1 MTGPGRVLGLLLLL
15 LAPVAAAAPPPA
27 GAAQKDLTVADIFDP
42 DRGAS
47 FGNPVTGLRWFDDG
61 HYHWPR
67 TDRRSHLTDHLLVD
81 ALSGSTEPLF
91 DAGALESGLRGV
103 AGVSDEQARVLAHQ
117 ASYVM
122 NGRRTALLVT
132 AADDLFLFDFR
143 AKTLTRVTSTAGTE
157 AEPSFSPD
165 GSRVAFV
172 RGGNLHVV
180 ELGRRPV
187 ERALTRDGS
196 PDVLNGILDWVYQE
210 EIYGR
215 GHFKAYWWSPDSRR
229 LALLQLQE
237 ARVPRYPLV
246 DDIAVPPRVDDT
258 PYPKAGDPNPEV
270 RLGIVEA
277 AGGSP
282 RWVDLSR
289 YAAEEPLVVD
299 VTWSPDSRRVV
310 FQVQN
315 RVQTWLDLDDVDVS
329 TLRTRTLLRE
339 KTRAWVERQEDAVT
353 WLRDGGFLW
362 VSERTGWK
370 HVYRYRADGTL
381 IGPVTRGEWEARTVH
396 GVDETGGWL
405 YFSGTE
411 RSPIGGDVY
420 RIRLDGTGRQR
431 LSDREGTHTASFNP
445 AFGFYLDTWSDLTTP
460 PQVRLHRADGAE
472 VRVVDPNPVPALA
485 DYRLGRPELVRV
497 PTRDGFPMEALLL
510 RPPDFDSSK
519 RYPVYQHAY
528 GGPHAPVVKNAWGG
542 TTYLFH
548 QLLAERGVVVW
559 MCDNRT
565 ASGKG
570 AVSAW
575 PMYRNFGELE
585 LRDVEDGLDWLRGQG
600 WIDPDRIGIN
610 GWSGGGYLVT
620 YALTHSRRFAM
631 GIAGGP
637 VTDWHNYDSVFT
649 ERYMDLPSR
658 NAEGYRR
665 SSPVRA
671 AADLQGRLLLIHG
684 AIDDNVHP
692 QNTTQFAYE
701 LQKVRRPFQLMLYPR
716 SRHGITEP
724 ALVQHLYALRLAFVE
739 ETLIKSGG
747 ALTHR
752 EMGVRDP
759 P

>member
-1 MTGPGRVLGLLLLL
+1 MTGHTLALILL
-15 LAPVAAAAPPPA
+15 LAPRPAVAQPPA
-27 GAAQKDLTVADIFDP
+27 RAAQKDLTIADIFDP
-42 DRGAS
+42 ESRAD
-47 FGNPVTGLRWFDDG
+47 FGHPAPALSWIDDA
-61 HYHWPR
+61 HYHWTR
-67 TDRRSHLTDHLLVD
+67 TDRRSRLTDHLRVD
-81 ALSGSTEPLF
+81 AVSGNAEPLF
-91 DAGALESGLRGV
+91 DAGALESALAGV
-103 AGVSDEQARVLAHQ
+103 AGVSPEQARALAHRS
-117 ASYVM
+117 SYVM
-122 NGRRTALLVT
+122 NARSTALLVT

-143 AKTLTRVTSTAGTE
+143 TRSLTRITNMAGAE
-157 AEPSFSPD
+157 EEPSFSPD

-196 PDVLNGILDWVYQE
+196 ADVLNGILDWVYQE

-215 GHFKAYWWSPDSRR
+215 GHFKGYWWSPDSRR

-237 ARVPRYPLV
+237 ARVPHYPLV
-246 DDIAVPPRVDDT
+246 DDVAAPPRVEDT
-258 PYPKAGDPNPEV
+258 RYPKAGDPNPEV

-277 AGGSP
+277 SGGGP

-289 YAAEEPLVVD
+289 YAAVEPLIVD

-310 FQVQN
+310 FQVQD
-315 RVQTWLDLDDVDVS
+315 RIQTWLDLDDVDAA
-329 TLRTRTLLRE
+329 TLHLRTLLRE
-339 KTRAWVERQEDAVT
+339 KTKAWVERQEDAVT

-362 VSERTGWK
+362 ASERTGWK
-370 HVYRYRADGTL
+370 HVYRYRGDGTL

-396 GVDETGGWL
+396 GLDEAGGWL

-411 RSPIGGDVY
+411 HSPIGGDVY
-420 RIRLDGTGRQR
+420 RIRLDGTGLQR
-431 LSDREGTHTASFNP
+431 LSRTEGTHAARFNP
-445 AFGFYLDTWSDLTTP
+445 ALALYLDTWSDLTTP
-460 PQVRLHRADGAE
+460 PQVRLHRADGSE

-485 DYRLGRPELVRV
+485 EYRLGRPELRRV
-497 PTRDGFPMEALLL
+497 PTRDGFPMEAMLL
-510 RPPDFDSSK
+510 RPPDFDPGK

-528 GGPHAPVVKNAWGG
+528 GGPHSPLVKNAWGG

-548 QLLAERGVVVW
+548 QLLAQRGVLVW

-600 WIDPDRIGIN
+600 WVDADRIGIN

-658 NAEGYRR
+658 NGEGYRR
-665 SSPVRA
+665 SSPRNF
-671 AADLQGRLLLIHG
+671 AADLHGRLLLVHG

-701 LQKVRRPFQLMLYPR
+701 LQKAQRPFEMMFYPR

-724 ALVQHLYALRLAFVE
+724 ALLAHLAALRLAFVE
-739 ETLIKSGG
+739 KTLLARPSSP
-747 ALTHR
+747 ASS
-752 EMGVRDP
+752 P
-759 P
+759 PSSATSSAP

>member
-1 MTGPGRVLGLLLLL
+1 MTGHTLAVLLL
-15 LAPVAAAAPPPA
+15 LAPQPAAAQPPA
-27 GAAQKDLTVADIFDP
+27 RAAQKDLTVADIFDP
-42 DRGAS
+42 EARAD
-47 FGNPVTGLRWFDDG
+47 FGHPAPALSWIDDG

-67 TDRRSHLTDHLLVD
+67 TDRRTRLTDHLRVD
-81 ALSGSTEPLF
+81 ALSGNAEPLF
-91 DAGALESGLRGV
+91 DADALETALAAV
-103 AGVSDEQARVLAHQ
+103 AGVSPDQARSLARRS
-117 ASYVM
+117 SYVM

-143 AKTLTRVTSTAGTE
+143 TRTLTRLTHTTGTE
-157 AEPSFSPD
+157 EEASFSPD

-180 ELGRRPV
+180 EIGRRPV

-215 GHFKAYWWSPDSRR
+215 GRFKGYWWSPDSRR

-237 ARVPRYPLV
+237 ARVPHYPLV
-246 DDIAVPPRVDDT
+246 DDIAAAPRAEDT
-258 PYPKAGDPNPEV
+258 RYPKAGDPNPEV

-277 AGGSP
+277 SGSGP
-282 RWVDLSR
+282 RWVDLSS
-289 YAAEEPLVVD
+289 YAEAEPLIVD

-310 FQVQN
+310 FQVQD
-315 RVQTWLDLDDVDVS
+315 RAQTWLSLDDADAA
-329 TLRTRTLLRE
+329 TLQRRTLLRE
-339 KTRAWVERQEDAVT
+339 KTKAWVERQDDAVT
-353 WLRDGGFLW
+353 WLGDGSFLW
-362 VSERTGWK
+362 ASERTGWK
-370 HVYRYRADGTL
+370 HLYRYRGDGTL
-381 IGPVTRGEWEARTVH
+381 VAPVTRGEWEARTVL
-396 GVDETGGWL
+396 GVDEAGGWV

-411 RSPIGGDVY
+411 HSQIASDVY
-420 RIRLDGTGRQR
+420 RIRLDGTSLQR
-431 LSDREGTHTASFNP
+431 LSRTEGTHTASFNP
-445 AFGFYLDTWSDLTTP
+445 ARALYLDTWSDITTP
-460 PQVRLHRADGAE
+460 PQVRVHRADGSE
-472 VRVVDPNPVPALA
+472 VRVVDPNPAPALA
-485 DYRLGRPELVRV
+485 QYRLGRPELLRV

-510 RPPDFDSSK
+510 RPPDFDPGK

-528 GGPHAPVVKNAWGG
+528 GGPHSPVVKNAWGG

-548 QLLAERGVVVW
+548 QLLAQRGVVVW

-585 LRDVEDGLDWLRGQG
+585 LRDVEDGLDWLGRQG
-600 WIDPDRIGIN
+600 WADMDRIGIN

-665 SSPVRA
+665 SSPRNF
-671 AADLQGRLLLIHG
+671 AADLHGRLLLLHG

-692 QNTTQFAYE
+692 QNTMQFAYE
-701 LQKVRRPFQLMLYPR
+701 LQKAQLPFEMMLYPR
-716 SRHGITEP
+716 SRHGVTEP
-724 ALVQHLYALRLAFVE
+724 ALLAHLSALKLAFVE
-739 ETLIKSGG
+739 KTLGRPSSP
-747 ALTHR
+747 ASSPSSLPSST
-752 EMGVRDP
+752 P
-759 P
+759 

>member
-1 MTGPGRVLGLLLLL
+1 VTGRALALVLLLVPL
-15 LAPVAAAAPPPA
+15 PAAAQPPA
-27 GAAQKDLTVADIFDP
+27 RDARKDLTIADIFDP
-42 DRGAS
+42 ETRAD
-47 FGNPVTGLRWFDDG
+47 FGHPVTGLAWIDDG

-67 TDRRSHLTDHLLVD
+67 TDRRTRLTEHLRVD

-91 DAGALESGLRGV
+91 DAGALESALRSV
-103 AGVSDEQARVLAHQ
+103 AGVPDEPARALARQ
-117 ASYVM
+117 SSYVM
-122 NGRRTALLVT
+122 NARRTALLVT
-132 AADDLFLFDFR
+132 AAGDLFLFEFR
-143 AKTLTRVTSTAGTE
+143 TRTLTRLTNTAGAE
-157 AEPSFSPD
+157 EEPSFSPD

-180 ELGRRPV
+180 DLGRRVV

-215 GHFKAYWWSPDSRR
+215 GRFKGYWWSPDSRR

-237 ARVPRYPLV
+237 ARVPHYPLV
-246 DDIAVPPRVDDT
+246 DDIATTPRVEDQR
-258 PYPKAGDPNPEV
+258 YPKAGDPNPEV
-270 RLGIVEA
+270 RIGIVEA
-277 AGGSP
+277 SGGGP
-282 RWVDLSR
+282 RWVDLAR

-299 VTWSPDSRRVV
+299 VTWSPDSRRVL
-310 FQVQN
+310 FQVQD
-315 RVQTWLDLDDVDVS
+315 RAQTWLSLDDVDAA
-329 TLRTRTLLRE
+329 TLRVRTLLRE
-339 KTRAWVERQEDAVT
+339 KTKAWVERQDDAVT

-370 HVYRYRADGTL
+370 HVYRYRGDGTL
-381 IGPVTRGEWEARTVH
+381 VGPVTRGEWEARTVH
-396 GVDETGGWL
+396 GVDDAGGWM

-420 RIRLDGTGRQR
+420 RIRLDGTSLQR
-431 LSDREGTHTASFNP
+431 LSRAEGTHAARFNP
-445 AFGFYLDTWSDLTTP
+445 ALALYLDTWSDVTTP
-460 PQVRLHRADGAE
+460 PQVRLHRADGSE
-472 VRVVDPNPVPALA
+472 VRIVDQNPAPALA
-485 DYRLGRPELVRV
+485 EYRLARPELLRV

-510 RPPDFDSSK
+510 RPPDFDPGK

-528 GGPHAPVVKNAWGG
+528 GGPHSPVVKNAWGG

-548 QLLAERGVVVW
+548 QLLAQRGVVVW

-585 LRDVEDGLDWLRGQG
+585 LRDVEDGLDWLGGQG
-600 WIDPDRIGIN
+600 WVDTARIGIN

-658 NAEGYRR
+658 NGEGYRR
-665 SSPVRA
+665 SSPRHF
-671 AADLQGRLLLIHG
+671 AADLHGRLLLVHG

-701 LQKVRRPFQLMLYPR
+701 LQKARRPFQMMLYPR
-716 SRHGITEP
+716 SRHGVTDP
-724 ALVQHLYALRLAFVE
+724 ALLTHLSALKLAFVE
-739 ETLIKSGG
+739 ETLLGPRP
-747 ALTHR
+747 AA
-752 EMGVRDP
+752 P
-759 P
+759 

>member
-1 MTGPGRVLGLLLLL
+1 MTGSGRVLGLLLL

-27 GAAQKDLTVADIFDP
+27 PAAQKDLTVADIFDP
-42 DRGAS
+42 DRGVL
-47 FGNPVTGLRWFDDG
+47 FGSPVTGLRWIDDG

-67 TDRRSHLTDHLLVD
+67 TDRRSRLTDHLRVD

-180 ELGRRPV
+180 ELGRRRT
-187 ERALTRDGS
+187 ERVLTHDGS
-196 PDVLNGILDWVYQE
+196 PEVLNGILDWVYQE

-246 DDIAVPPRVDDT
+246 DDIAAAPRVDDT

-282 RWVDLSR
+282 HWVDLSR

-315 RVQTWLDLDDVDVS
+315 RVQTWLDLDDVDVA

-339 KTRAWVERQEDAVT
+339 KTRAWVDRQEDAVT

-381 IGPVTRGEWEARTVH
+381 IGPVTGGEWEARTVH
-396 GVDETGGWL
+396 GVDEAGGWL

-431 LSDREGTHTASFNP
+431 LSGMEGTHTASFNP
-445 AFGFYLDTWSDLTTP
+445 AFGLYLDTWSDLTTP
-460 PQVRLHRADGAE
+460 PQVRLHRADGSE

-510 RPPDFDSSK
+510 RPPDFDSAK

-542 TTYLFH
+542 TMYLFH

-665 SSPVRA
+665 SSPVHF

-692 QNTTQFAYE
+692 ANTMQFAYE
-701 LQKVRRPFQLMLYPR
+701 LQKGRRPFQLMLYPR

-739 ETLIKSGG
+739 ETLLGRGPS
-747 ALTHR
+747 A
-752 EMGVRDP
+752 P
-759 P
+759 

>member
-1 MTGPGRVLGLLLLL
+1 VTGSGRVLLLLLL
-15 LAPVAAAAPPPA
+15 LAPLPAAAQPPVRT
-27 GAAQKDLTVADIFDP
+27 GQRDLTIADIFDP
-42 DRGAS
+42 ETRAD
-47 FGNPVTGLRWFDDG
+47 FGNPVTGLLWIDDG

-67 TDRRSHLTDHLLVD
+67 TDRRTRLTEHLRVD

-91 DAGALESGLRGV
+91 DAGALESALRGV
-103 AGVSDEQARVLAHQ
+103 AGVSDDQARALARQ
-117 ASYVM
+117 SAYVM
-122 NGRRTALLVT
+122 NARRTALLVT
-132 AADDLFLFDFR
+132 AASDLFLFDFR
-143 AKTLTRVTSTAGTE
+143 TRTLTRLTNVPGAE
-157 AEPSFSPD
+157 EEPSFSPN
-165 GSRVAFV
+165 GARVAFV

-180 ELGRRPV
+180 DLGRRAE

-196 PDVLNGILDWVYQE
+196 RDVLNGILDWVYQE

-215 GHFKAYWWSPDSRR
+215 GRFKGYWWSPDSRR

-246 DDIAVPPRVDDT
+246 DDIAAAPRVEDT

-270 RLGIVEA
+270 RIGIVDA
-277 AGGSP
+277 SGGGP
-282 RWVDLSR
+282 RWVDLAR

-299 VTWSPDSRRVV
+299 VTWSPDSRRVL
-310 FQVQN
+310 FQVQD
-315 RVQTWLDLDDVDVS
+315 RAQTWLSLDDVDAA
-329 TLRTRTLLRE
+329 TLQVRTLLRE
-339 KTRAWVERQEDAVT
+339 KSKAWVERHDDAVT

-370 HVYRYRADGTL
+370 HVYRYRGDGTL
-381 IGPVTRGEWEARTVH
+381 AGPVTRGEWEARTVH
-396 GVDETGGWL
+396 GVDEAGGWL

-420 RIRLDGTGRQR
+420 RIRLDGTAMQR
-431 LSDREGTHTASFNP
+431 LSRTEGTHAASFNP
-445 AFGFYLDTWSDLTTP
+445 ALALYLDTWSDVTTP
-460 PQVRLHRADGAE
+460 PQVRLHRADGSE
-472 VRVVDPNPVPALA
+472 VRVVDRNPAPALA
-485 DYRLGRPELVRV
+485 EYRLARPELLRV
-497 PTRDGFPMEALLL
+497 PTRDGFLMEALLL
-510 RPPDFDSSK
+510 RPPDFDPGR

-528 GGPHAPVVKNAWGG
+528 GGPHSPVVKNAWGG

-548 QLLAERGVVVW
+548 QLLAQRGVVVW

-585 LRDVEDGLDWLRGQG
+585 LRDVEDGLDWLGGQG
-600 WIDPDRIGIN
+600 WVDKDRIGIN

-637 VTDWHNYDSVFT
+637 VTDWRNYDSVFT

-665 SSPVRA
+665 SSPRNF
-671 AADLQGRLLLIHG
+671 AADLHGRLLLIHG

-701 LQKVRRPFQLMLYPR
+701 LQKAGRPFQMMLYPR
-716 SRHGITEP
+716 SRHGVTEP
-724 ALVQHLYALRLAFVE
+724 ALLAHLGALKLSFAE
-739 ETLIKSGG
+739 ETLLGRSSS
-747 ALTHR
+747 L
-752 EMGVRDP
+752 P
-759 P
+759 

>member
-1 MTGPGRVLGLLLLL
+1 VTGRGRALVLLLLL
-15 LAPVAAAAPPPA
+15 PLPAAAQPPPGDA
-27 GAAQKDLTVADIFDP
+27 RKDLTIADIFDP
-42 DRGAS
+42 ETRAD
-47 FGNPVTGLRWFDDG
+47 FGHPVTGFAWIDEG
-61 HYHWPR
+61 HYQWAR
-67 TDRRSHLTDHLLVD
+67 TDRRTRLTEHLRVE
-81 ALSGSTEPLF
+81 ARSGSTEPLF
-91 DAGALESGLRGV
+91 DAGALESALRGV
-103 AGVSDEQARVLAHQ
+103 ARVSDDQARALAHRS
-117 ASYVM
+117 SYVM
-122 NGRRTALLVT
+122 NGRGTALLVT

-143 AKTLTRVTSTAGTE
+143 TRALTRLTSTAG
-157 AEPSFSPD
+157 AEEEPTFSPD

-187 ERALTRDGS
+187 EHALTRDGS
-196 PDVLNGILDWVYQE
+196 ADVLNGILDWVYQE

-215 GHFKAYWWSPDSRR
+215 GHFKGYWWSPDSRR

-237 ARVPRYPLV
+237 ARVPHYPLV
-246 DDIAVPPRVDDT
+246 DDVAAPPRVEDT
-258 PYPKAGDPNPEV
+258 RYPKAGDPNPEV

-277 AGGSP
+277 SGGGP

-289 YAAEEPLVVD
+289 YAAAEPLIVD

-310 FQVQN
+310 FQVQD
-315 RVQTWLDLDDVDVS
+315 RTQTWLSLDAVEAG
-329 TLRTRTLLRE
+329 TLQLRTLLRE
-339 KTRAWVERQEDAVT
+339 KTKAWVERQDDAVT

-370 HVYRYRADGTL
+370 HVYRYRGDGTL
-381 IGPVTRGEWEARTVH
+381 VGPVTSGEWEARTVH
-396 GVDETGGWL
+396 GVDEAGGWL

-420 RIRLDGTGRQR
+420 RIRLDGTSRQR
-431 LSDREGTHTASFNP
+431 LSRAEGTHAASFNP
-445 AFGFYLDTWSDLTTP
+445 ALALYLDTWSDVATP
-460 PQVRLHRADGAE
+460 PQVRLHRADGSE
-472 VRVVDPNPVPALA
+472 VRVVDQNPAPALA
-485 DYRLGRPELVRV
+485 EYRLARPELLRV

-510 RPPDFDSSK
+510 RPPDFDPGK

-528 GGPHAPVVKNAWGG
+528 GGPHSPVVRNAWGG

-548 QLLAERGVVVW
+548 QLLAQRGVVVW

-585 LRDVEDGLDWLRGQG
+585 LRDVEDGLSWLGGQG
-600 WIDPDRIGIN
+600 WADPDRIGIN

-665 SSPVRA
+665 SSPRHF
-671 AADLQGRLLLIHG
+671 AADLHGRLLLVHG

-701 LQKVRRPFQLMLYPR
+701 LQKARRPFQMMLYPR
-716 SRHGITEP
+716 SRHGVTDP
-724 ALVQHLYALRLAFVE
+724 ALLTHLAALRLAFVE
-739 ETLIKSGG
+739 ETLLGRRPS
-747 ALTHR
+747 A
-752 EMGVRDP
+752 P
-759 P
+759 